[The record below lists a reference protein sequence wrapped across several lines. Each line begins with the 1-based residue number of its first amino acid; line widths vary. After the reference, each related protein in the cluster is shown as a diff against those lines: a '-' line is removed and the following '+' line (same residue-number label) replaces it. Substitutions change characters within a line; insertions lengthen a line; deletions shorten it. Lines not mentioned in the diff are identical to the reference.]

1 MIYIGSDHGGFEL
14 KNQVFS
20 YIKNELKISIED
32 LGCFSKDSVDY
43 PDIAK
48 TVCEQVLKNNGIGI
62 LICGTGI
69 GISMSANKI
78 NGIRCAL
85 CSEQYSAIMTRK
97 HNDANVLALG
107 GRIIG
112 VELAKSIVDAFLNTK
127 FEGGRHQRR
136 VDKIMLLEKWL

>member
-136 VDKIMLLEKWL
+136 VDKIMLLEK